1 MTKKQKRITAEA
13 AAGALLLILAVF
25 LPEGAVKTAVYIA
38 AYIASGSRVIIKAVK
53 NIAHGQ
59 IFDENFLMGIASLGA
74 MAIGDYKEGTAVM
87 IFYLVGELF
96 ESYAV
101 GRSRRSIASLM
112 DIRPEYAVVKRNG
125 EEIRVDPNEVD
136 IGEVIVVSPGDK
148 IPLDGKVISG
158 YSSVDTSAITGE
170 SVPRDVACG
179 DSAVS
184 GCVNISGVIELEV
197 TKRFGESTV
206 SKILDMVENA
216 ASKKAPAENFIT
228 KFAKYYTPCVVAAAL
243 LVAIIP
249 PLVFSG
255 RWSEWIYRA
264 LTFLVISCPCA
275 LVISV
280 PLGFF
285 GGIGGASRHGILV
298 KGSNYLEVISKTSV
312 MAFDKT
318 GTLTKG
324 NFSVSEVHVSDK
336 SALGGFCSDNINPET
351 ALVEIAARA
360 ESYSNHPIALSLKK
374 ACKRD
379 ISGYEVINVK
389 QTAGRGVYAEVDGKR
404 LYVGNSLMM
413 SDCGIITEAVSH
425 NGTVVHVAVNEK
437 YAGYIIIS
445 DEIKENSVKA
455 VKGLRNSGIKKL
467 VMLSG
472 DNKNTAEY
480 VGKTLGLD
488 EVYSELLPDDKVKK
502 LEEMQSGSDSGTLAY
517 VGDGINDAP
526 VLTRADVG
534 IAMGGIGADAAIEAA
549 DVVIMDDNP
558 ERLITAINIAKG
570 TVRIVRQNIVFALA
584 VKAAVLVLGALGIAN
599 MWMAVFAD
607 VGVSVLAILNSVRAM
622 SIK

>member
-38 AYIASGSRVIIKAVK
+38 AYIASGSRVIIKAAK

-255 RWSEWIYRA
+255 LWSEWIYRA

-318 GTLTKG
+318 GTITKG